1 VDNATQR
8 TRKRKAEGEPDLNA
22 NNTREL
28 KKGAIVACWADPSSG
43 DVYWLARVIR
53 GYQGKPKAS
62 STSAVRIRWFE
73 QLKRK
78 NYYREGQEDD
88 LAIDTIFH
96 ILSTDGFIATKGLWR
111 LEEDLSVYGQ

>member
-1 VDNATQR
+1 
-8 TRKRKAEGEPDLNA
+8 
-22 NNTREL
+22 
-28 KKGAIVACWADPSSG
+28 
-43 DVYWLARVIR
+43 
-53 GYQGKPKAS
+53 
-62 STSAVRIRWFE
+62 VRIRWFE

-78 NYYREGQEDD
+78 NYYRYFPKSTGAGRIESYHPVITREGQEDD